1 MKKFTMIMLVAVAV
15 LAVGTTV
22 KAQSSSAVNGNCAA
36 EGSYGYE
43 VTKAPGATNTVWVE
57 DDTPD
62 NEGVYRMQFQFNSKD
77 MQVGHAAKYII
88 AVALQEGA
96 GQRPAQMLISYNIT
110 NGFKVWCQ
118 SAHNNGVIYA
128 SPKVTIATNDWQTL
142 MLEFRQSQ
150 GGGIDDGLCR
160 ITNVSTG
167 ATGAIENFRNS
178 SYAVGRARIGL
189 TGRAQVPISGTHC
202 WDDFA
207 SFRTLA
213 P

>member
-1 MKKFTMIMLVAVAV
+1 V
-15 LAVGTTV
+15 AVGTTV
-22 KAQSSSAVNGNCAA
+22 QAQSTSAVNGNCAA

-62 NEGVYRMQFQFNSKD
+62 NEGVYRMQFQFNTKD
-77 MQVGHAAKYII
+77 MTVPHRGKYFI

-96 GQRPAQMLISYNIT
+96 GLRPAQMIMSYNVV

-118 SAHNNGVIYA
+118 MAHNNGNIW
-128 SPKVTIATNDWQTL
+128 STGKVSVPENTWQTL

-150 GGGIDDGLCR
+150 GGGIDDGMCR
-160 ITNVSTG
+160 ITNVSSGETYSL
-167 ATGAIENFRNS
+167 ENFRNS
-178 SYAVGRARIGL
+178 AYSVGRARIGL
-189 TGRAQVPISGTHC
+189 TGRAMIPTSGTHC